1 MKQVYA
7 LKTHPFNHRL
17 YILITLAFF
26 LMSSPFV
33 FAQVPLK
40 INYQA
45 ILRNSNNQLIPDTR
59 VGIRISILQ
68 GSVDGTPV
76 FVETHNLFTNENG
89 LVTLEIGGGDVVSGD
104 LGSIDWMNGPFF
116 LKTEVDPGGGT
127 DYTMQGV
134 SQLLSVPYALF
145 SAKAANAFS
154 GDYND
159 LVNAPDLSGFLTEE
173 TDPLFSNSAA
183 VNITGEDITKLNNL
197 SGVNTGDQDLSG
209 YVQISTLPMVVPDN
223 EKDPLFDVS
232 IAKGITA
239 EDTVRWN
246 QKLDSYTETDPFFS
260 TSVARG
266 ITEQDT
272 AYWNHKLDAEVD
284 GSVTNEIQTISRHG
298 LTVTLSKDG
307 GSFTDSVNVYKAG
320 KDIEISADNTISVR
334 SYKVG
339 DIAFGGIV
347 IWVDGSGRHGLVC
360 SKEDLSTGIRWYAG
374 TNGRTRAVG
383 DGPYAGFM
391 NTSIIISSQVAI
403 GDDGGDYAAYLCSKL
418 VVKDGDKSY
427 GDWYLPSKEELMLI
441 YRNIATINAAA
452 TAAKGTV
459 CESEYYWSSTEYS
472 KEQAWKMN
480 LTTGQVAHYYKSYAA
495 RVRAIRSF

>member
-1 MKQVYA
+1 MNHIYA
-7 LKTHPFNHRL
+7 PLHFRSVRWSRL
-17 YILITLAFF
+17 FLVVFFSFLASSVIL
-26 LMSSPFV
+26 
-33 FAQVPLK
+33 AQAPLK

-45 ILRNSNNQLIPDTR
+45 VVRDRNNQLVPDTR
-59 VGIRISILQ
+59 VGVRLSILQ
-68 GSVDGTPV
+68 GSADGSPV
-76 FVETHNLFTNENG
+76 YVETHNLYTNANALIT
-89 LVTLEIGGGDVVSGD
+89 LVIGDGDVVSGD
-104 LGSIDWMNGPFF
+104 LGSIDWMNSPYY
-116 LKTEVDPGGGT
+116 LKVELDPKGGT
-127 DYTMQGV
+127 DYVEIGSSELV
-134 SQLLSVPYALF
+134 SVPYALF
-145 SAKAANAFS
+145 AGKAANAFS

-159 LVNAPDLSGFLTEE
+159 LINKPDLTVYLTEE
-173 TDPLFSNSAA
+173 ADPFFTSSPAMAITD
-183 VNITGEDITKLNNL
+183 EDLTKLNNL
-197 SGVNTGDQDLSG
+197 SGVNTGDQDLSP
-209 YVQISTLPMVVPDN
+209 YVLISTLPMVVPAN
-223 EKDPLFDVS
+223 ETDPVFGLSV
-232 IAKGITA
+232 AKGITA
-239 EDTVRWN
+239 EDTAYWN
-246 QKLDSYTETDPFFS
+246 GKMDKFTETDPVFS
-260 TSVARG
+260 ASVAAG

-272 AYWNHKLDAEVD
+272 SYWNHKLDAEVD

-298 LTVTLSKDG
+298 LTVTLSKGG

-320 KDIEISADNTISVR
+320 KDIEISADNTISIR

-374 TNGRTRAVG
+374 TYGLTRAAG

-459 CESEYYWSSTEYS
+459 CESEYYWSSTEYD

-480 LTTGQVAHYYKSYAA
+480 LTTGQVAHYYKTYAA
-495 RVRAIRSF
+495 RVRAVRAF